1 MEQLPLACD
10 ASRDKE
16 SRHEPV
22 ARFFDEVVLSC
33 RAFAMSNS
41 KVQWESKTQGTR
53 HRATQK

>member
-22 ARFFDEVVLSC
+22 ARFFDEVVLSMPARPSSLRFLSGLC
-33 RAFAMSNS
+33 DE
-41 KVQWESKTQGTR
+41 QQQG
-53 HRATQK
+53 AVGE